1 MSADGLKVVEWY
13 VHASFAVHPDLK
25 SHTGAIMNMVQ
36 EEMQSVSRK
45 QKLKKMSITEAGLV
59 DVDDASVKFVWTV
72 LFIELQG

>member
-45 QKLKKMSITEAGLV
+45 QKLHTRSSTKTESVAV
-59 DVDDASVKFVWTV
+59 YDASF
-72 LFIELQG
+72 